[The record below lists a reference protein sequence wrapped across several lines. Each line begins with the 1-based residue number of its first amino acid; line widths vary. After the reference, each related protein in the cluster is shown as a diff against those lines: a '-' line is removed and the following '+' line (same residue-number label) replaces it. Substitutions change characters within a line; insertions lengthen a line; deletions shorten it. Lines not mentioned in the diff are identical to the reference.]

1 MASFNE
7 MPFRIQLLVV
17 LGAVLGLS
25 IGAYFLVYKTQADQ
39 NRLDRQQLEAKR
51 QENNNLRQYEPKL
64 QEINRQLASLRQQLE
79 IQRRIVP
86 DEKEAP
92 QFIRLMQT
100 TAAGAGVEI
109 RRYTARPTVNKE
121 YFTEAPFEMEL
132 DGPYY
137 SVLSFFERV
146 RTIERIV
153 NVSTLKM
160 ASVAKPTDAGAKKT
174 YKYAPGESVVATCV
188 ATTFYSHDLSAA
200 PNAAAPDATGA
211 KKP

>member
-7 MPFRIQLLVV
+7 MPFRMQLLVV

-100 TAAGAGVEI
+100 TAAGAGV
-109 RRYTARPTVNKE
+109 
-121 YFTEAPFEMEL
+121 
-132 DGPYY
+132 
-137 SVLSFFERV
+137 
-146 RTIERIV
+146 
-153 NVSTLKM
+153 
-160 ASVAKPTDAGAKKT
+160 
-174 YKYAPGESVVATCV
+174 
-188 ATTFYSHDLSAA
+188 
-200 PNAAAPDATGA
+200 
-211 KKP
+211 